1 MKRIITLFM
10 GCCILACQ
18 AQTPGTQAA
27 QTQAAQ
33 PPTAQPQ
40 TPGTHPPD
48 SSTQLAASYFKEAA
62 AAGRNQ
68 QIWKAAIYGHMLF
81 VDPRSRVTYANTP
94 DSAGIFKPDGSI
106 YKGILPKEVILAN
119 TAIDWQGEKW
129 SLILWPLPANR
140 DDRVNLMM
148 HESFHRI
155 QKQLGLPE
163 RSPTADHLGSMYGR
177 IYYLLELQ
185 ALKTALQKP
194 VNQRAADLT
203 NALIFRGKR
212 QSLFPDTFDNE
223 RILEMSEGLAE
234 YTGVMLGRQK
244 DSILPHLYQQIDS
257 AGERKSLIRS
267 FAYTTGPVYGYLLY
281 EIAPG
286 WTQQVDSNAS
296 FPLLISKWYH
306 VQQPQLPADDALAV
320 LQRQYN
326 GDAIIRSEKTKE
338 EQRLQTARQ
347 YTGLFTQQPV
357 LTIQLIKMNIGFNPS
372 NLFDLGEYG
381 TVYPTA
387 EVKDV
392 WGQLTVSA
400 PGMLMKDWKV
410 ITLSASEGV
419 SNNGRVI
426 EGRGWKLLLNDH
438 WEMVKTDSLHYWLV
452 NHE

>member
-1 MKRIITLFM
+1 M
-10 GCCILACQ
+10 GCCILASRAQTAQ
-18 AQTPGTQAA
+18 AQTARTQPS
-27 QTQAAQ
+27 QGQI
-33 PPTAQPQ
+33 AQPQ
-40 TPGTHPPD
+40 PVDT
-48 SSTQLAASYFKEAA
+48 SSQLATSYFKEAA

-68 QIWKAAIYGHMLF
+68 HLWKAAIYGHMLF
-81 VDPRSRVTYANTP
+81 VDPQSRVTYANTP

-106 YKGILPKEVILAN
+106 YKGVLPKDVMLAN

-129 SLILWPLPANR
+129 SVILWPLPANR
-140 DDRVNLMM
+140 DERVNLMM

-155 QKQLGLPE
+155 QARLGLPE

-185 ALKTALQKP
+185 ALKAALQKP

-212 QSLFPDTFDNE
+212 QSLFPDSFDNE

-281 EIAPG
+281 EISPG
-286 WTQQVDSNAS
+286 WTQQVDSNTS
-296 FPLLISKWYH
+296 FPLLMAKWYH
-306 VQQPQLPADDALAV
+306 VQQPQLPAGDALAV
-320 LQRQYN
+320 LERQYN
-326 GDAIIRSEKTKE
+326 GDAIIRAEKLKE
-338 EQRLQTARQ
+338 EQRLQTVRQ
-347 YTGLFTQQPV
+347 YTGLFTQEPV

-410 ITLSASEGV
+410 ITLSASDI
-419 SNNGRVI
+419 SSNGRVI
-426 EGRGWKLLLNDH
+426 EGKGWKILLNDH
-438 WEMVKTDSLHYWLV
+438 WEMVTADSLHYRLSPV
-452 NHE
+452 SPSGQ